1 MPLRSLEDEE
11 LRLMAKKGN
20 QRLRNLEKFER
31 ESGVGPSPAQRL
43 ADFYLED
50 FGGRTRFPESV
61 DNLDEETKALLR
73 AATSNFLLEETS
85 TVRGYRQSIELYGEV
100 EAEFEPPEDEGGD
113 RVENPFEYEGD
124 RSNYDKFWYLWN
136 RAKNSGLSK
145 SFEYATL
152 QKALSWAIRQSRG
165 NSEVIEKI
173 AEDIDKLAKM
183 KDLTR
188 RKLIDTVTRS
198 RKPPKAKKPGKAK
211 PEQELKAEPNERA
224 PRPKKP
230 GKKGK

>member
-1 MPLRSLEDEE
+1 MPLRSIEDEE
-11 LRLMAKKGN
+11 LRLMAKKVN
-20 QRLRNLEKFER
+20 QRLRNLENFEK
-31 ESGVGPSPAQRL
+31 ENGYGPSPAQQL

-50 FGGRTRFPESV
+50 FGGRTRFPEY
-61 DNLDEETKALLR
+61 DKALLR
-73 AATSNFLLEETS
+73 AATSNFLAEDTS

-100 EAEFEPPEDEGGD
+100 EAAFDGQENEGEDK
-113 RVENPFEYEGD
+113 VENPFEYESQRD
-124 RSNYDKFWYLWN
+124 RYDKFWYLWN

-145 SFEYATL
+145 SFEYVTL

-165 NSEVIEKI
+165 NDEVIEKI

-188 RKLIDTVTRS
+188 RKMIDTITRS
-198 RKPPKAKKPGKAK
+198 RKPPKAKKPDKVK

-224 PRPKKP
+224 PRPKRP
-230 GKKGK
+230 RKKK

>member
-11 LRLMAKKGN
+11 LRLMAKKAN

-85 TVRGYRQSIELYGEV
+85 KVRGYRQSIELYGEV

-173 AEDIDKLAKM
+173 ANDGICK
-183 KDLTR
+183 
-188 RKLIDTVTRS
+188 V
-198 RKPPKAKKPGKAK
+198 KKSKYG
-211 PEQELKAEPNERA
+211 
-224 PRPKKP
+224 
-230 GKKGK
+230 